1 VPYTATSDDL
11 IWGGVDSDMEAG
23 TINLWLYTDSDSV
36 PTSDLPIELFRF
48 YKRYDS
54 LSRERLRLRLEYDT
68 VNGLRFL
75 ARIKDNGAN
84 TAEEYSC
91 DVPLTT
97 DGIVGW
103 QMWTA
108 TWDIAAGS
116 DEFKFY
122 RNGVAWYAA
131 GSDTIPALT
140 APTSDTFVSGFI
152 EGPYRT
158 GVAGDVRTAHLAIWK
173 AAIVTSDI
181 LQMYSKMTSLDALSV
196 TVFQGGS
203 GITALFENPTNQTGY
218 VTTFNVRG
226 KRLKVYQPN
235 TYTVNNNPSA
245 LAIGERRL
253 PLDMTYQSNPLTG
266 KDAGDFL
273 ISILPFPYPR
283 VEKVTFDAERNAY
296 LMTMGA
302 AVEPGDRVKL
312 TDTHSGIANDF
323 WVNGVEEEVYGATSK
338 RVSLYLTRVFDV
350 PFWKLGVAGF
360 SELGQTTYVSY

>member
-1 VPYTATSDDL
+1 MPYTATSDDPV
-11 IWGGVDSDMEAG
+11 WAGVDSDMEAG

-36 PTSDLPIELFRF
+36 PTSDLPIELFKF
-48 YKRYDS
+48 HKRYDS
-54 LSRERLRLRLEYDT
+54 LSRDRLHWRLEYDT
-68 VNGLRFL
+68 VNGMRFL

-91 DVPLTT
+91 DAALSS

-103 QMWTA
+103 HMWTV

-116 DEFKFY
+116 NEFKFY
-122 RNGVAWYAA
+122 RDGAAFYAA
-131 GSDTIPALT
+131 GSDTIPSLT
-140 APTSDTFVSGFI
+140 VPTSDTFASGYI
-152 EGPYRT
+152 NGPYRT
-158 GVAGDVRTAHLAIWK
+158 GAAGDVRTAHLAIGK
-173 AAIVTSDI
+173 TALVTSDI
-181 LQMYSKMTSLDALSV
+181 LQMYTKMTSLDAVSV

-235 TYTVNNNPSA
+235 TYTVNDDPSA

-253 PLDMTYQSNPLTG
+253 NLDMTYQSNPLVG

-273 ISILPFPYPR
+273 ISFLPFPFPR
-283 VEKVTFDAERNAY
+283 IERVTFDGERNAY
-296 LMTMGA
+296 LMTMAA
-302 AVEPGDRVKL
+302 AVEPGDRISL
-312 TDTHSGIANDF
+312 TDTHSGVSDHF
-323 WVNGVEEEVYGATSK
+323 WVNGVEAEVYGATSK
-338 RVSLYLTRVFDV
+338 RVTLYLARTFDV
-350 PFWKLGVAGF
+350 NFWKLGVAGF